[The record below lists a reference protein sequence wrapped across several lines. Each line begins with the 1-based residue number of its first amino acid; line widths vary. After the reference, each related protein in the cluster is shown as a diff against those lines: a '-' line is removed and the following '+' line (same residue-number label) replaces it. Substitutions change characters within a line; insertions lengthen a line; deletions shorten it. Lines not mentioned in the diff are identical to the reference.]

1 EINTITTEDVNISA
15 AYFPDGRQV
24 LLGGVEGVVILD
36 IVTGQLV
43 ESVAGESSIYFNGTD
58 QVAVSANGERILIGS
73 SKQPLIFEKTPF
85 VQLINE

>member
-1 EINTITTEDVNISA
+1 M
-15 AYFPDGRQV
+15 
-24 LLGGVEGVVILD
+24 GGVEGVVILD